1 MQEYKTFKIEMDG
14 KVAIV
19 SFNRPDKA
27 NCLNA
32 KAWDELQAIFEELDS
47 TPTVRAIVLTGEGKH
62 FTAGID
68 VSMLMDLTQ
77 FKEGNCEARKR
88 ENFSKHLQKLQDNVS
103 AIERCRKPVLAAI
116 DNACIGGGID
126 IACACDMR
134 YSTASAYFSIKEIDW
149 GMVADLGTLQRFPKI
164 VPHGIAAEL
173 AYTGRKFGAQEA
185 QQIGFVNR
193 VFPDR
198 ESLLT
203 GVMEIAHMIASKSP
217 VSIRGTKEM
226 LVYTRDHSV
235 DEALNY
241 QKIWNAAM
249 IMSQDLMAA
258 GMANM
263 QKKTPE
269 FAD

>member
-1 MQEYKTFKIEMDG
+1 MNTYQTFNIKTEG

-32 KAWDELQAIFEELDS
+32 KAWKEMKAIFEELDA
-47 TPTVRAIVLTGEGKH
+47 TPAVRAIILTGEGKH

-68 VSMLMDLTQ
+68 VSMLMNVTQ
-77 FKEGNCEARKR
+77 FEGEGCESRKR
-88 ENFSKHLQKLQDNVS
+88 EAFNANLQHLQDCVS
-103 AIERCRKPVLAAI
+103 AIEKCRKPVLAAI

-126 IACACDMR
+126 ISCACDMR
-134 YSTASAYFSIKEIDW
+134 YATEQAYFSIKEIDW
-149 GMVADLGTLQRFPKI
+149 GMVADLGTLQRMPKI
-164 VPHGIAAEL
+164 VPYGIVAEL

-193 VFPDR
+193 VFPDK
-198 ESLLT
+198 ETLMEE
-203 GVMEIAHMIASKSP
+203 VMQLAQMIASKSP

-226 LVYTRDHSV
+226 LLYTRDHDV
-235 DEALNY
+235 NDALNY

-249 IMSQDLMAA
+249 IMSADLMEA

-263 QKKTPE
+263 QKRKAE